1 MILMKFE
8 KLTDEKIRV
17 IFTAKDMDVN
27 NITPQSFF
35 LNSSISQDLIQSII
49 TKAEKEINFC
59 PEDCKLLVES
69 LLSPDGGFIFTIT
82 KLLDCNNSK
91 SNYNF
96 IFRFKNFENF
106 LDLCTYIKNMNK
118 IDLKIF
124 CKKISLV
131 LYNSYYYIYFSSNVV
146 PEDLLNILVEFSES
160 IPFSS
165 TFIGKLNEYGKT
177 ILDKN
182 SILKYIKN
190 EVF

>member
-1 MILMKFE
+1 
-8 KLTDEKIRV
+8 
-17 IFTAKDMDVN
+17 
-27 NITPQSFF
+27 
-35 LNSSISQDLIQSII
+35 
-49 TKAEKEINFC
+49 
-59 PEDCKLLVES
+59 
-69 LLSPDGGFIFTIT
+69 
-82 KLLDCNNSK
+82 
-91 SNYNF
+91 
-96 IFRFKNFENF
+96 
-106 LDLCTYIKNMNK
+106 MNK